1 MLGYKII
8 NIFLKNLITF
18 IFILLLIS
26 FSLSWFVPEVRRVAI
41 AIIQSSIKII
51 DKSFEN
57 EISKSTNSKKELIY
71 YLRILS
77 DKLPFNSL
85 WLLISVLIGYIFGII
100 SSWGFNLYGLTFFF
114 YLIPA
119 GSILAGGICAV
130 LFFLICKG
138 FHILPSG
145 NMFLNGLLG
154 AIVITYVVNIVPFH
168 AADFNGLGYFLAYIN
183 PANIPLEFNGK
194 TVYPP
199 AFIGYIL
206 SLIEFLGP
214 LLAGILIFSVIKDE
228 PYDKE
233 NKKFMDEIV
242 TLEKFIADDYTNS
255 TILETVENLIKN
267 KKYIDSAKA
276 LNSTD
281 VCDKNSAKSMI
292 KIKLSKSPVS
302 NLHHIAFEVSEGEME
317 KKDNGTE
324 EIKFEE
330 VSDKSLKF
338 YFNST
343 ENLDTL
349 KK

>member
-1 MLGYKII
+1 ML
-8 NIFLKNLITF
+8 TF
-18 IFILLLIS
+18 VFILLLIS
-26 FSLSWFVPEVRRVAI
+26 SSLSWFVPEARRIAI
-41 AIIQSSIKII
+41 AIIQSSIKIL
-51 DKSFEN
+51 DKSFAN

-100 SSWGFNLYGLTFFF
+100 SSWGFNLYGFTFFF

-130 LFFLICKG
+130 LFFIICKR

-168 AADFNGLGYFLAYIN
+168 AAGGYGLGYFLDYIN
-183 PANIPLEFNGK
+183 PANIPLSFKGK

-233 NKKFMDEIV
+233 NKKFLDEIV
-242 TLEKFIADDYTNS
+242 VLEKFIADDYNNS
-255 TILETVENLIKN
+255 SILEKVENLIKN
-267 KKYIDSAKA
+267 KKYIDSART

-281 VCDKNSAKSMI
+281 VCDEKSAKSMI
-292 KIKLSKSPVS
+292 KITLSKSPVS
-302 NLHHIAFEVSEGEME
+302 DLHHIAFEVSERKIE
-317 KKDNGTE
+317 KEDDGSEK
-324 EIKFEE
+324 IKFEE
-330 VSDKSLKF
+330 VSDKSLKL
-338 YFNST
+338 YFNTS
-343 ENLDTL
+343 EKLDTL
-349 KK
+349 KNNSLIK